1 MDEIWKD
8 IEGFECSYMV
18 SNFGRVKSLERKVNS
33 RYGKHR
39 TVREKILKQNLD
51 GGGYCIVHVGKT
63 ITVHKLVYET
73 FIGQIP
79 KDYTVNHIDENKK
92 NNCVSNLNLMSIGDN
107 DNWGSR
113 NERIAKS
120 LSKPVAQY
128 TKDGTF
134 IREFE
139 SARVASKLT
148 GADRVTIC
156 NCCNNKSKTAG
167 GYIWKY
173 AA

>member
-1 MDEIWKD
+1 MEEIWKD
-8 IEGFECSYMV
+8 IKGCEGSYMV
-18 SNFGRVKSLERKVNS
+18 SNLGRVKSLERKVNS
-33 RYGKHR
+33 RYGKHH
-39 TVREKILKQNLD
+39 TIREKILKQSLD
-51 GGGYCIVHVGKT
+51 GCGYCIVNVGKT
-63 ITVHKLVYET
+63 NTVHTLVYEAFVGT
-73 FIGQIP
+73 IP
-79 KDYTVNHIDENKK
+79 KGYTVNHIDENKQ
-92 NNCVSNLNLMSIGDN
+92 NNCVLNLNLMTRGEN

-128 TKDGTF
+128 TKDGIF

-139 SARVASKLT
+139 SATVASKLT

-167 GYIWKY
+167 GYIWKFV
-173 AA
+173 